1 MLLVSTG
8 FKTALF
14 GPQSF
19 AQIFAGGQ
27 IRVYGSP
34 RPLSA
39 NDAETAVP
47 FALIQVQ
54 GGGDP
59 SLVFVQAGSNVIKPP
74 AAPWALLAS
83 APGTAVWW
91 RLVGAGDLG
100 GASMTAP
107 RIDGDIGTTALP
119 NDMTLSNT
127 VFTAG
132 SMLPI
137 DSFLYTI
144 PPL

>member
-27 IRVYGSP
+27 IRIYDSV
-34 RPLSA
+34 RPASA
-39 NDAETAVP
+39 NSAETAVP
-47 FALIQVQ
+47 FAI
-54 GGGDP
+54 
-59 SLVFVQAGSNVIKPP
+59 VQAMDGSGPGLTFALTAGNVIKPP
-74 AAPWALLAS
+74 VAPWALVAS

-91 RLVGAGDLG
+91 RLVGASDNGDDSL
-100 GASMTAP
+100 TAP
-107 RIDGDIGTTALP
+107 RIDGDIGTTAAP
-119 NDMTLSNT
+119 ADMTLATT
-127 VFTAG
+127 VFTPG
-132 SMLPI
+132 NMLPI